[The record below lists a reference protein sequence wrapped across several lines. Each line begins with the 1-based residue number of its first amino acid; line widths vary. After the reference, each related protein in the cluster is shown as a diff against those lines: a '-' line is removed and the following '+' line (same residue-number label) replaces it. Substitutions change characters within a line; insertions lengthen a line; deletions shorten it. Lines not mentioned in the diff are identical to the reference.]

1 MRMPIPLFISLGM
14 LITMTFLSL
23 GLWAALPAE
32 SMLPL
37 HFDFSGHPDNFARP
51 TIALFLL
58 PGAMLFAVAV
68 FVVSPSIN
76 PKALDR
82 PGLYTAIWLFVIL
95 ALAVAHGFII
105 RGALFALQA
114 LQG

>member
-1 MRMPIPLFISLGM
+1 MRTPIPLFISLGM

-32 SMLPL
+32 TMLPI
-37 HFDFSGHPDNFARP
+37 HFDFSGNPDNFARP

>member
-32 SMLPL
+32 TMLPI
-37 HFDFSGHPDNFARP
+37 HFDFSGNPDNFARP